1 MSRCKL
7 RTPWPIHFKLC
18 IVIGIDS
25 IMVCMLFG
33 EISIFHSRV
42 MGLYSSNCRRFFI
55 CHAVNWEPLGQFTSN
70 FAQLLKLIVLRSVYF
85 LVKVR
90 FFIQELW
97 ERKSLQIL
105 YECWRRAYHALLAQ
119 LFIYIWYPHYL
130 SKMAIIMV

>member
-1 MSRCKL
+1 MKFVILQVISNFTGYLNSVTEIHKNKTIGPVLTYQELSIVFMVYQCPPVRPFHMSRCKL

-55 CHAVNWEPLGQFTSN
+55 CHAVN
-70 FAQLLKLIVLRSVYF
+70 
-85 LVKVR
+85 
-90 FFIQELW
+90 
-97 ERKSLQIL
+97 
-105 YECWRRAYHALLAQ
+105 
-119 LFIYIWYPHYL
+119 
-130 SKMAIIMV
+130 